1 MLYKKKTRSTSASK
15 AKTQVARRVLKKG
28 RTDVQKKLDKKVLE
42 AIIKTVLEKE
52 KEIKKDNKIR
62 LPKRYLN
69 NLVETYAPVL
79 PTLTLKS
86 LENAVSYQRKKEMN
100 LEQPQTVEPDQTK
113 TDSTDPVQTNTD
125 DKGRPTGTTQEM
137 KLIKKRQV
145 EIELGLDL
153 EVDADIGSYSDVD
166 FVKKNTGPGKR
177 FPGGPT
183 CHFRGK
189 EIPCFVRFQEKGGM
203 TGEILLDIFKTL
215 DYYKLF
221 DNDRKDGRRP
231 FFLIKK
237 TNPESSFEERERG
250 RTVAGKLES

>member
-1 MLYKKKTRSTSASK
+1 MMLYKKKTRSTSASK

-125 DKGRPTGTTQEM
+125 DKGRPKGTTQEM
-137 KLIKKRQV
+137 KLIKNV
-145 EIELGLDL
+145 AYAAALN
-153 EVDADIGSYSDVD
+153 EVTQKVVVA
-166 FVKKNTGPGKR
+166 R
-177 FPGGPT
+177 
-183 CHFRGK
+183 H
-189 EIPCFVRFQEKGGM
+189 
-203 TGEILLDIFKTL
+203 
-215 DYYKLF
+215 
-221 DNDRKDGRRP
+221 KDGAITRSI
-231 FFLIKK
+231 FNKILDEVTKFHKLISI
-237 TNPESSFEERERG
+237 SSNISFH
-250 RTVAGKLES
+250 LN